1 MANNSRSN
9 ISILIAGIAVIAL
22 AVMLFVN
29 AMNIGDFSQ
38 TGQDFFS
45 GQSNARLAG
54 AFALLMGLALSLLFM
69 INRNIRGTGAAPG
82 AGETRAREK
91 AAKKRAPAP
100 EGAILSADAPEGKVD
115 ASAGIISEAA
125 GELRTSDEVVQEEL
139 EEIFD
144 DEVPADKELLQ
155 LLYGEADRLTKIID
169 SMEQLS
175 RAQAIALA
183 PRQETLQIEP
193 LLSGIIEQ
201 TRLAVTDRDVTYAL
215 ECEAGLAMRG
225 DPECVSRII
234 GNLADNAARSIQGS
248 GSVTLIASRTG
259 TLMVFSVKD
268 TGTGIRRAHLPHIYE
283 RFFRGTGSG
292 IGMGLSIVKA
302 LVDARGGKIE
312 VQTEAGKG
320 TTFTI
325 QMPGD

>member
-1 MANNSRSN
+1 MANNSRST
-9 ISILIAGIAVIAL
+9 IRILIAGTAVIAL

-45 GQSNARLAG
+45 GRSNARLAG
-54 AFALLMGLALSLLFM
+54 AFVLLIGLALALLFM
-69 INRNIRGTGAAPG
+69 MIRTIRAVGDVPG
-82 AGETRAREK
+82 AGEPRAREK
-91 AAKKRAPAP
+91 AAKKRATVP
-100 EGAILSADAPEGKVD
+100 EGAALSADAPEGKAD
-115 ASAGIISEAA
+115 ASAGTMSEAA
-125 GELRTSDEVVQEEL
+125 GELRTSDEVIREEL

-193 LLSGIIEQ
+193 LLKGIIAQ

-215 ECEAGLAMRG
+215 ECEAGLAMQG

-234 GNLADNAARSIQGS
+234 GNLADNAARSLQGS
-248 GSVTLIASRTG
+248 GSVTLTAGRAG
-259 TLMVFSVKD
+259 MLMVFSVKD
-268 TGTGIRRAHLPHIYE
+268 TGAGIRRAHLPHIYE

-312 VQTEAGKG
+312 VRTDAGKG
-320 TTFTI
+320 TTFTV
-325 QMPGD
+325 QLPAE